1 MVIVC
6 ADETKDYDNIIPSK
20 AANTILD
27 MAGIEAV
34 FVLTKISKAM
44 WQFLREVTAKSMFNG
59 LWKKWAE
66 AVTLI

>member
-34 FVLTKISKAM
+34 FVLTKY
-44 WQFLREVTAKSMFNG
+44 QRLCGNFCEKSQQSQCSTDYGRNG
-59 LWKKWAE
+59 RRRSL
-66 AVTLI
+66 